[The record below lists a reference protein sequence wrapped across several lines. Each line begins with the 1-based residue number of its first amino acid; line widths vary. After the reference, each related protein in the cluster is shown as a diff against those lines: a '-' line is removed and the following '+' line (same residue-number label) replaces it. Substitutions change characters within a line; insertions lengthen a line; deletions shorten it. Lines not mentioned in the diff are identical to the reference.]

1 LVVVVEEAQQEP
13 YVKEDQLQELRLT
26 ERQAI
31 PLREEF
37 FSFVHPCF
45 IHSNKVETV
54 YYYSNQ

>member
-1 LVVVVEEAQQEP
+1 LVVVVVEAQQEP

-37 FSFVHPCF
+37 FSFVHPC
-45 IHSNKVETV
+45 V
-54 YYYSNQ
+54 

>member
-1 LVVVVEEAQQEP
+1 LVVVVVEAQQEP

-37 FSFVHPCF
+37 FSWMSSPYV
-45 IHSNKVETV
+45 
-54 YYYSNQ
+54 